1 VTKGVEKRL
10 VLGLAICLTVLF
22 HSSGPA
28 NADDLQAEDI
38 LQPQG
43 LRHAGVYTLQQMDP
57 ELTGAGVKFA
67 VISRSFT
74 YVNDEPQNDYRPNI
88 DHRCFTDTQF
98 TFYDQ
103 GNLPA
108 GVSPHSTSICSILL
122 GEDPAAYNP
131 EIGQFNYRGAAPQ
144 AQAGIYEFWYF
155 LSNDVFNHT
164 PPDADIISV
173 GIGSPFEDWW
183 TRGIESLVE
192 HYGVTVV
199 AGIGNGADSRHPVLY
214 PGAAANVIG
223 VGVVDSVNIQDAA
236 TKLANFALAYPEH
249 SSYGPTSS
257 GQSKPDIVAP
267 GNCLAA
273 EANEPNQYEPTGDW
287 SSFATPIVAGTAGLL
302 VQKARLDPGLS
313 LATSPSGGNCVIKAI
328 LLNSAT
334 KLPYWHKGQLQIDDD
349 HFVPLDYIQGAG
361 MLNAVS
367 AYEHLVA
374 GLNGPGEV
382 AAIGWDLNSLDKSE
396 TRQNVYRIA
405 LPETTDKYITATVV
419 WNRHYSRSYPFA
431 PLPEKDINLRLE
443 LWTVDPANPGNN
455 YLLDYSDSS
464 ADNIEHI
471 HVVADPG
478 YSNYEVII
486 SLSNMEAETKADLSQ
501 RYGLAWSVSDKQDA
515 DSIFWYDLNADGI
528 VNEADYII
536 ALNNL
541 TNSVKSPG
549 SYLLGD
555 INPDGAIDA
564 QDLQVLLSHKDRQAD
579 WRTKQ
584 EHKSQ

>member
-1 VTKGVEKRL
+1 MIL
-10 VLGLAICLTVLF
+10 LL
-22 HSSGPA
+22 SSGMA
-28 NADDLQAEDI
+28 IAQDAQIQDI

-43 LRHAGVYTLQQMDP
+43 LRYAGIYTLQQIDP
-57 ELTGAGVKFA
+57 KLTGAGVKFA
-67 VISRSFT
+67 VIDDSFA
-74 YVNDEPQNDYRPNI
+74 YLNGEPQNDYRPNI
-88 DHRCFTDTQF
+88 DHRCFTNAQL
-98 TFYDQ
+98 TFHDQ
-103 GNLPA
+103 GNLPS
-108 GVSPHSTSICSILL
+108 GVSPHSTSICSILV
-122 GEDPAAYNP
+122 GEDPVAYYP
-131 EIGQFNYRGAAPQ
+131 EIGTFYYQGVAPQ
-144 AQAGIYEFWYF
+144 AQAVIYEFWYF

-164 PPDADIISV
+164 IPDADIISI

-199 AGIGNGADSRHPVLY
+199 AGIGNGAESRHPALY

-223 VGVVDSVNIQDAA
+223 VGVVDSVNSQDPV

-249 SSYGPTSS
+249 SSYGPADN

-273 EANEPNQYEPTGDW
+273 EANEPNQYAPTGDW

-302 VQKARLDPGLS
+302 VQKARLEPS
-313 LATSPSGGNCVIKAI
+313 LNLAVSPIGGNCVIKAI

-334 KLPYWHKGQLQIDDD
+334 KLPYWHKGQIQVDDD

-361 MLNAVS
+361 MLNADS

-374 GLNGPGEV
+374 GINEPGE
-382 AAIGWDLNSLDKSE
+382 AATIGWDLNSLDKSE
-396 TRQNVYRIA
+396 AHQNVYSIA
-405 LPETTDKYITATVV
+405 LPETTDKYITATIV
-419 WNRHYSRSYPFA
+419 WNKHYSRSHPFA
-431 PLPEKDINLRLE
+431 ALPEKDINLRLE
-443 LWTVDPANPGNN
+443 LWAVDAVDPGNN

-464 ADNIEHI
+464 VDNIEHI
-471 HVVADPG
+471 HVAADPG
-478 YSNYEVII
+478 YFNYEIVV
-486 SLSNMEAETKADLSQ
+486 SLNDPEEGSKADLSQ
-501 RYGLAWSVSDKQDA
+501 RYALAWNVSDKQDN
-515 DSIFWYDLNADGI
+515 DNIFWYDLNADGI

-549 SYLLGD
+549 SYLFGD
-555 INPDGAIDA
+555 INFDGAIDA
-564 QDLQVLLSHKDRQAD
+564 QDLEVLLSHKDTRAE
-579 WRTKQ
+579 WLTNQ

>member
-1 VTKGVEKRL
+1 MTKGVEKRL
-10 VLGLAICLTVLF
+10 VPGLAICLMVLF

-43 LRHAGVYTLQQMDP
+43 LRHTGVYTLQQMDP

-67 VISRSFT
+67 IVSRSFT

-88 DHRCFTDTQF
+88 DHRCFRNAQL
-98 TFYDQ
+98 TFHDQ

-122 GEDPAAYNP
+122 GEDSAAYHP
-131 EIGQFNYRGAAPQ
+131 EIGQFYYQGAAPQ

-223 VGVVDSVNIQDAA
+223 VGVVDSVNTQDPA

-249 SSYGPTSS
+249 SSNGPTSN

-313 LATSPSGGNCVIKAI
+313 LAVSPRGGNCVIKAI
-328 LLNSAT
+328 LLNSAA

-349 HFVPLDYIQGAG
+349 HLVPLDYIQGAG
-361 MLNAVS
+361 MLNAVG
-367 AYEHLVA
+367 AYENLVA
-374 GLNGPGEV
+374 GLNRPGEV

-405 LPETTDKYITATVV
+405 LTETIDKYITATVV
-419 WNRHYSRSYPFA
+419 WNRHYSRSYPFPA
-431 PLPEKDINLRLE
+431 LPERDINLRLE
-443 LWTVDPANPGNN
+443 LWAVDPANPGN
-455 YLLDYSDSS
+455 
-464 ADNIEHI
+464 
-471 HVVADPG
+471 
-478 YSNYEVII
+478 
-486 SLSNMEAETKADLSQ
+486 
-501 RYGLAWSVSDKQDA
+501 
-515 DSIFWYDLNADGI
+515 
-528 VNEADYII
+528 
-536 ALNNL
+536 
-541 TNSVKSPG
+541 
-549 SYLLGD
+549 
-555 INPDGAIDA
+555 
-564 QDLQVLLSHKDRQAD
+564 
-579 WRTKQ
+579 
-584 EHKSQ
+584 